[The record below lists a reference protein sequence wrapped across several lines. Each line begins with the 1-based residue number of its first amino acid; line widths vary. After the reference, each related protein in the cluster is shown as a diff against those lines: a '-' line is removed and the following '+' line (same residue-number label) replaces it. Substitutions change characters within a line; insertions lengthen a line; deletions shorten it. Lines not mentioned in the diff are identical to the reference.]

1 MRASP
6 RGDEAPHSRPKAA
19 SLKAAVRYGGG
30 LRRPGTFIERCKTFI
45 DELNADHS
53 RGAIAMS
60 AVSKTTFSIHF
71 YDSAAVFEG
80 GQHIKKHAPV
90 IGRPI

>member
-1 MRASP
+1 
-6 RGDEAPHSRPKAA
+6 
-19 SLKAAVRYGGG
+19 
-30 LRRPGTFIERCKTFI
+30 
-45 DELNADHS
+45 
-53 RGAIAMS
+53 MS